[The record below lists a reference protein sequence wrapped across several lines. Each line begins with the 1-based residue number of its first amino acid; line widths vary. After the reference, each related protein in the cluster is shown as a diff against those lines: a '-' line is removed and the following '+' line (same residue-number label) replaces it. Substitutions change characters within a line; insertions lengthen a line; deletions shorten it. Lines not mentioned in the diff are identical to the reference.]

1 MGCASGHAGPSEGD
15 WNAAEVL
22 SECRPYM
29 FSLMAFEAM
38 FLLYAEGLEGV
49 VVDGRR
55 LRLRLRLGASRAGD
69 RSLSYSVWEGEAA
82 RPGEVTPL
90 LVRRVLWDQAADQV
104 RRVAYSRSLGTG
116 YEWPDADLLGL
127 WPDLSLDS
135 APLGPEAAARLLPA
149 LARAE
154 GALAAPGVPFGGV
167 GGEGD
172 WGGFSLEG
180 RAAPGVLY
188 APSRLLRWDW
198 PVGDPEAEGAVLRA
212 MGAIDR
218 ELSRSAAPPASVAF
232 EYACPPDSYL
242 RALAGPGRLAP
253 GAAAHARAELGAGGR
268 PVERVCGTRV
278 PEGAGA
284 PEALSRLLG
293 RAFAS
298 RLREPADVLV
308 ARERDRE
315 PAACGQVMRVVVGEP
330 SGDVRAWCVYQ
341 GEREGAPDALV
352 IRRLCWN
359 RAADLRGRPQPGS
372 PSVRARGAVVPAGR
386 SGAICELLGRAEGL
400 ALSGPGAPDA
410 PDGLEVEVMRR
421 PGWGEASFGARV
433 PRGSG
438 AARLALEMG
447 AALDLE
453 IGRAGREA
461 CSVVLDHAFP
471 PEGPARPGPHPCGDP
486 PTGAARM
493 RMYGSSPRDPEGG
506 WAGLD
511 SVELGSCRIVLDD
524 EGDAEGLLELLGRAR
539 RPGGPGVACQRLRS
553 GRPVRLGHGDGGE
566 PDLIVYPDAGEGA

>member
-1 MGCASGHAGPSEGD
+1 MGCANGHAGPSEGD

-82 RPGEVTPL
+82 RPGEATPL
-90 LVRRVLWDQAADQV
+90 LVRRVLWDQAADQA

-154 GALAAPGVPFGGV
+154 GVLAAPGVPFGGV

-180 RAAPGVLY
+180 RAAPDVLY
-188 APSRLLRWDW
+188 APSLLLRWDW

-218 ELSRSAAPPASVAF
+218 ELSRPAAPPASVAF

-253 GAAAHARAELGAGGR
+253 GA
-268 PVERVCGTRV
+268 
-278 PEGAGA
+278 
-284 PEALSRLLG
+284 
-293 RAFAS
+293 
-298 RLREPADVLV
+298 
-308 ARERDRE
+308 
-315 PAACGQVMRVVVGEP
+315 
-330 SGDVRAWCVYQ
+330 
-341 GEREGAPDALV
+341 
-352 IRRLCWN
+352 
-359 RAADLRGRPQPGS
+359 
-372 PSVRARGAVVPAGR
+372 
-386 SGAICELLGRAEGL
+386 
-400 ALSGPGAPDA
+400 
-410 PDGLEVEVMRR
+410 
-421 PGWGEASFGARV
+421 
-433 PRGSG
+433 
-438 AARLALEMG
+438 
-447 AALDLE
+447 E
-453 IGRAGREA
+453 IGRAH
-461 CSVVLDHAFP
+461 V
-471 PEGPARPGPHPCGDP
+471 
-486 PTGAARM
+486 
-493 RMYGSSPRDPEGG
+493 
-506 WAGLD
+506 
-511 SVELGSCRIVLDD
+511 
-524 EGDAEGLLELLGRAR
+524 
-539 RPGGPGVACQRLRS
+539 
-553 GRPVRLGHGDGGE
+553 
-566 PDLIVYPDAGEGA
+566 